1 MSTEPADDD
10 QATDPDNGIL
20 AQVPGQYV
28 ADALQLLPPP
38 GTGAE
43 VATVEIDGPP
53 HLGRVRIRAQVVRW
67 RRGKAG
73 TVFWSAVY
81 AEKLG

>member
-1 MSTEPADDD
+1 MTTDP
-10 QATDPDNGIL
+10 TDPDNGIL
-20 AQVPGQYV
+20 AQVPGPIV

-38 GTGAE
+38 GTGAD

-67 RRGKAG
+67 RRGKSA

-81 AEKLG
+81 AERV

>member
-1 MSTEPADDD
+1 MSTEPADDA
-10 QATDPDNGIL
+10 QGTDPDNGIL
-20 AQVPGQYV
+20 PEVPGPIV

-67 RRGKAG
+67 RRGKAA

-81 AEKLG
+81 AERV